1 VVTNTKKAKTT
12 NKAKKTNAGPESKT
26 YPCTFFS
33 QRANGKAP
41 SFCVFAASAGEVLE
55 WSDIE
60 RLGPGVK
67 GVQRRENVAK
77 RKQITKF
84 FENEANT
91 IPTAVIIALDQ
102 SKVSADEHMLTI
114 PLGAG
119 SKKAGLVIDGQHR
132 LLGTSDFDANIK
144 VPVVAIMNASD
155 IEKAFQ
161 FLVINNKG
169 SKVSQNHIKAL
180 ALTFNPTDLSS
191 RLKGAKIA
199 LDSERLAHVEIING
213 EGSPFANRVDFPTT
227 KGTKKK
233 VVPEAFERSLQY
245 IESLNLPK
253 LDDHDVQRD
262 FFITIWKALV
272 SAWSEVAVFEDDCKL
287 TEKVGVICMTR
298 YLVDRLSAMADLEE
312 LDLDLSD
319 FVEVGKHVQRLLNRQ
334 VIEFWNAKWKG
345 AGYDTGLGHA
355 KVLEALVRI
364 SRNIKEAR
372 EWHTDV
378 DIL

>member
-1 VVTNTKKAKTT
+1 VVTKKMAKPSS
-12 NKAKKTNAGPESKT
+12 NEASKT
-26 YPCTFFS
+26 YACTFFS
-33 QRANGKAP
+33 QRDNNAAP
-41 SFCVFAASAGEVLE
+41 SFCVFAASAGDVLE

-67 GVQRRENVAK
+67 GIQRRENIAK
-77 RKQITKF
+77 RKQIAKF

-102 SKVSADEHMLTI
+102 SKVSADENQLTI
-114 PLGAG
+114 PITGG
-119 SKKAGLVIDGQHR
+119 PKKPGLVIDGQHR
-132 LLGTSDFDANIK
+132 LLGISDFDKEIK
-144 VPVVAIMNASD
+144 VPVVAIMNATD

-180 ALTFNPTDLSS
+180 ALTFKPKDLSL
-191 RLKGAKIA
+191 RLKAAKIA
-199 LDSERLAHVEIING
+199 LDSERLGHVEIING
-213 EGSPFANRVDFPTT
+213 EGSPFAHRVDFPTT
-227 KGTKKK
+227 KGKQKK

-262 FFITIWKALV
+262 FFVAIWKAIV
-272 SAWSEVAVFEDDCKL
+272 AAWGDAAFSDNCKL
-287 TEKVGVICMTR
+287 TEKVGVICMSR
-298 YLVDRLSAMADLEE
+298 FVVDRLAAMADLDE

-319 FVEVGKHVQRLLNRQ
+319 FAEVATQVTKMLKRQ
-334 VIEFWNAKWKG
+334 TIEFWNAKWKG
-345 AGYDTGLGHA
+345 SGYDTALGHT

-364 SRNIKEAR
+364 SRNIKDGR
-372 EWHTDV
+372 EWETDV
-378 DIL
+378 DIV